1 MTAWTPAT
9 SWQSE
14 FNRLLQWCIQ
24 WRDPEPAVDRA
35 NRLHEPA
42 AGEPSRQCTCLF
54 RTFRET
60 ARFEQGLHARARRD
74 IGTRP
79 SVLSGSGECKAFV
92 QKGISGFLCGIG
104 QGTPGRPYKGSV
116 ATCRIGQGTSRRPNK
131 QALSID
137 DVLNLHN
144 FKFIPPSRCHQLHH
158 IAFLGLQ
165 QRARNRGYPANV
177 PF

>member
-92 QKGISGFLCGIG
+92 QKGISGFLCGIR
-104 QGTPGRPYKGSV
+104 QGKLGRPHKDFV
-116 ATCRIGQGTSRRPNK
+116 AM
-131 QALSID
+131 
-137 DVLNLHN
+137 
-144 FKFIPPSRCHQLHH
+144 
-158 IAFLGLQ
+158 LQ
-165 QRARNRGYPANV
+165 NRARHVEEAEQAGPINRRCIEPAQFQV
-177 PF
+177 HPAQPVSSTAPHRLPWPSTTRAQPGISS